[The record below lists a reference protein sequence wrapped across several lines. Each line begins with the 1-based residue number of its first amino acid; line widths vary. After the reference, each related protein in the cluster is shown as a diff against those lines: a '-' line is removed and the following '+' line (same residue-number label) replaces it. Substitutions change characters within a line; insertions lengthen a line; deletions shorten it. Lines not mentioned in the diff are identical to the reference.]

1 MEQPANMDAEMTVE
15 EESYFP
21 EVSKTD
27 LSLEDY
33 ISGGLVEQPA
43 LMEFNDWQKWR
54 RDTGTRP
61 TKKDDGRA
69 TTSAQEAA
77 LWKSTMLRLYGD
89 SWKIQLTLERQAL
102 EESSGREEAERSEQR
117 GVAPPASSVGA
128 LAVDRPSSPG

>member
-1 MEQPANMDAEMTVE
+1 MEQPANMDAETTGE
-15 EESYFP
+15 DENYFP

-27 LSLEDY
+27 LSLEEY
-33 ISGGLVEQPA
+33 IAGGLVEEPA

-77 LWKSTMLRLYGD
+77 L
-89 SWKIQLTLERQAL
+89 
-102 EESSGREEAERSEQR
+102 
-117 GVAPPASSVGA
+117 
-128 LAVDRPSSPG
+128 